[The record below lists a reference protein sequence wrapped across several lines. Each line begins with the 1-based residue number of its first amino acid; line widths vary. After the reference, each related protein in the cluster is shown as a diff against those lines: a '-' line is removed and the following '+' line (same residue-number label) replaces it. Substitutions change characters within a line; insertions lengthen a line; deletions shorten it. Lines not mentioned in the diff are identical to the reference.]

1 MSSTKMLEIFD
12 DYLKFKN
19 YTYYVRD
26 LLTYFIL
33 FFSFY
38 DSLAFFVCICGIWK
52 FPGEFPLWCSG
63 ISGILEVL
71 GRRFNSRS
79 NTVSGSGI
87 ATVVAWVTAMTQI
100 WSLALEVHMPRGG
113 QKKKKKFLGQ
123 GSNLSHGYSLHH
135 SYGNAVSFFFF
146 LSFSRAASC
155 CIWRFL
161 G

>member
-1 MSSTKMLEIFD
+1 MSSTKILEIFD

-113 QKKKKKFLGQ
+113 QKKKKNFWARDQIWAMATVYITAMAML
-123 GSNLSHGYSLHH
+123 YP
-135 SYGNAVSFFFF
+135 FFFF
-146 LSFSRAASC
+146 CL
-155 CIWRFL
+155 FL
-161 G
+161 GPLPVAYGGS